1 MRRND
6 DLQYDVSEAI
16 RWEPLLK
23 DADIHV
29 SAQDGVVTLTGTV
42 NSYIKK
48 LEAEDAAKRIAGV
61 KAVVD
66 NIEIKLHNTEN
77 EDEALTGRVQQAL
90 GLNSSVPHAH
100 LTVHV
105 QDGWV
110 NLHGDLP
117 SHFEKE
123 ATLKTVKGISGVR
136 GVINHIK
143 IISDQTDQIEKDEI
157 ERALKRNWAVNE
169 KDIEVQVIGNVVKLR
184 GTVGSIFQREE
195 AEKIARNAPG
205 ILGVSN
211 ELLIEYRF

>member
-1 MRRND
+1 MKRNE
-6 DLQYDVSEAI
+6 DLQRDVSEAI

-29 SAQDGVVTLTGTV
+29 TAQEGTIVLSGTV
-42 NSYIKK
+42 NNYIKK

-66 NIEIKLHNTEN
+66 QIEIKLHNTDN
-77 EDEALTGRVQQAL
+77 EDEALAERIEQAL
-90 GLNSSVPHAH
+90 GLNSSVSHDH
-100 LTVHV
+100 LSIKVV
-105 QDGWV
+105 DGWV
-110 NLHGDLP
+110 TLEGDLP
-117 SHFEKE
+117 SNFEKE
-123 ATLKTVKGISGVR
+123 AVRKTVKNLSGVR
-136 GVINHIK
+136 GVINNIK
-143 IISDQTDQIEKDEI
+143 IISDTTDQIEKDEI

-205 ILGVSN
+205 ILGVNN